1 MAFTEVFYTFVI
13 SSGIAFVLAIGNLLF
28 KSKCKEVSLC
38 CLKCVRDVE
47 TEEKQM
53 EFEYTHQN
61 VNSVAH

>member
-1 MAFTEVFYTFVI
+1 MPFTEVFYTFVI
-13 SSGIAFVLAIGNLLF
+13 SSGIGFILAIGNLFF
-28 KSKCKEVSLC
+28 KSKCKEVNLF